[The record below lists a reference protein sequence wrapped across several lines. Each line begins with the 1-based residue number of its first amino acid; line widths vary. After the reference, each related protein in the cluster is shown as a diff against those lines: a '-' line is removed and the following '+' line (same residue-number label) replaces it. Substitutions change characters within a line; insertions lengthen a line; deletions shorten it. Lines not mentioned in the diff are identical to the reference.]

1 MWVPWT
7 TRAGLLTSL
16 SWNLEKEA
24 PAGSGAWPPVWAAAR
39 PGLQPRP
46 GRVEA
51 GTAPRP
57 GRSRPLPRPSLH
69 SQAAKALTLSPS
81 PSRIPGSRWGFWK
94 TKAGCLCAYLLLGNS
109 TLWGKGAQRPCYP
122 PGAGP
127 PRLQCEAVSG
137 EGRKY
142 NPFCC
147 KDTAVVTV
155 SNFCA
160 TFSQMRAFLHFPSFL
175 LRVTARPGEGRGLFC
190 LCFCTEGS
198 HLTSQTLQLLLPPSF
213 QHRLQNKKM

>member
-1 MWVPWT
+1 MSGGWHSPAAREVQASSEAFSSLSGCQGAHSLPFPQQNPREQVRLLENKSRLSACLPPTGHLNPLRQRSTEALLSAWGRT
-7 TRAGLLTSL
+7 WGRAGNDHTRGLG
-16 SWNLEKEA
+16 
-24 PAGSGAWPPVWAAAR
+24 GS
-39 PGLQPRP
+39 
-46 GRVEA
+46 
-51 GTAPRP
+51 
-57 GRSRPLPRPSLH
+57 
-69 SQAAKALTLSPS
+69 
-81 PSRIPGSRWGFWK
+81 
-94 TKAGCLCAYLLLGNS
+94 
-109 TLWGKGAQRPCYP
+109 
-122 PGAGP
+122 

-155 SNFCA
+155 SNFRA
-160 TFSQMRAFLHFPSFL
+160 TFSQMRAFLLFSSFL
-175 LRVTARPGEGRGLFC
+175 LQVTARPWEGRGLFC